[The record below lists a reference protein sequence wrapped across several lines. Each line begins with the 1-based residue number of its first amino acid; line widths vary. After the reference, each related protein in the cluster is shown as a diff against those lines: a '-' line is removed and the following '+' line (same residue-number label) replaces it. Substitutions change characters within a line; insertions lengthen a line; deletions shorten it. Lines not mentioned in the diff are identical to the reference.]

1 MPTLHVRN
9 IPDALYERL
18 QQVAGIYNRSLSA
31 QVTMMLDQA
40 VQTEELRQ
48 RRHKALAAI
57 RRRRWTP
64 PAGAPDSVQILR
76 QVRGYDD

>member
-48 RRHKALAAI
+48 RRHKALADS